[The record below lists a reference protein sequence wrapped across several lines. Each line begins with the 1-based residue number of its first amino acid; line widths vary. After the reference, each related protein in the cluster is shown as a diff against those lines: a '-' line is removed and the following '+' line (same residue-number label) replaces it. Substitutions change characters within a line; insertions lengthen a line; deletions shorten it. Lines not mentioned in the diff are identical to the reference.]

1 MWDLL
6 LSRAH
11 LSCSH
16 HERQRDRR
24 GAGLLRS
31 PETEGGAEEVR
42 RTCSSGEGVTDG
54 GGRGQHEHQR
64 SEAHP
69 KTVAARGEVA
79 CGLLATEAGGCGRA
93 APAMAVHGGE
103 RGRKTD
109 A

>member
-1 MWDLL
+1 MASVLIADRRKQGRG
-6 LSRAH
+6 RAH
-11 LSCSH
+11 
-16 HERQRDRR
+16 
-24 GAGLLRS
+24 GF
-31 PETEGGAEEVR
+31 
-42 RTCSSGEGVTDG
+42 GEGVADG

-69 KTVAARGEVA
+69 KTVAARGELA